1 MEEVREK
8 RMEMSEV
15 DNLLW
20 NTTRLL
26 MKTRENILAEFG
38 FTYLQFEIL
47 EAIYQ
52 ISKKNRAVIQIALS
66 EQTQINP
73 MTTSTIL
80 RNLQKRGLIER
91 KRGLKNTRTVEVNL
105 TPKGESV
112 YHQAQKKVSKMRE
125 KVYSDVDL
133 LQLAGQ
139 LSGLS
144 DRLQKANKINYEN

>member
-1 MEEVREK
+1 MEEVRER
-8 RMEMSEV
+8 RMGMSEV

-52 ISKKNRAVIQIALS
+52 ISKKSRAVIQITLS

-80 RNLQKRGLIER
+80 RNLQNRGLIER
-91 KRGLKNTRTVEVNL
+91 KRGLKNTRTVEVKL
-105 TPKGESV
+105 TPGGESV
-112 YHQAQKKVSKMRE
+112 YLQAQRKVSKMRE
-125 KVYSDVDL
+125 KIYSDVDL
-133 LQLAGQ
+133 LQLVNQ
-139 LSGLS
+139 LLELS
-144 DRLQKANKINYEN
+144 DKLQKINKINYEN